1 MERKVLLVALV
12 IKRGTSVKSDILET
26 PCMNEN
32 SNEKEKGGRG
42 RKAKRERPWDGKK
55 LEKQEGERNQPKIT
69 SVKSSLLRFLK
80 PQFATFALGGCTEP
94 KEVKV
99 PIRLTSCSCVSDNSA

>member
-1 MERKVLLVALV
+1 MVERKVLLVALV

-42 RKAKRERPWDGKK
+42 RKAKRERP
-55 LEKQEGERNQPKIT
+55 
-69 SVKSSLLRFLK
+69 
-80 PQFATFALGGCTEP
+80 
-94 KEVKV
+94 
-99 PIRLTSCSCVSDNSA
+99 